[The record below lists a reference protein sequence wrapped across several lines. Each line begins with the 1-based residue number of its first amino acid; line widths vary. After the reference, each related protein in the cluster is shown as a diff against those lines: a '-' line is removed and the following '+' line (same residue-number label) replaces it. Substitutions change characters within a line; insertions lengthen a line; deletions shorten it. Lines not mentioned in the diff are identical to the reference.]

1 MGSAKTL
8 TTNKHALIIFLKDM
22 TPPGSIDLGPREL
35 MNAFA
40 GIKIGRKPLLGKPS
54 KRAFVIAKHQKEEL
68 QSRPAEG
75 SRKSGLK
82 PFVW

>member
-1 MGSAKTL
+1 
-8 TTNKHALIIFLKDM
+8 
-22 TPPGSIDLGPREL
+22 

-40 GIKIGRKPLLGKPS
+40 GIKIGLEPLLGKPS